1 MTVTVGVFDS
11 GIGGLTVVREI
22 KRLMPG
28 QPLVYFGDTARTPY
42 GTKSRATIT
51 RYALEDTRFLL
62 EQGAGIIVIA
72 CHSAASIASAA
83 VEKEF
88 SVPVFE
94 VVSPSV
100 EQAVRVTRN
109 RRIGI
114 IGTRAT
120 IESRVYENKIPELL
134 PGSVVLGM
142 PCPLLV
148 PLVEEGWLKR
158 RETRMIVRKYI
169 RPLKERQV
177 DTLVMGC
184 THYPLLKDIIEAKAG
199 KRIVTVDPSLETAL
213 AVKRFL
219 EVSGGSAEPGF
230 SGDER
235 YFVSDLAPATEEI
248 ARQFMG
254 RRIRLEK
261 I

>member
-1 MTVTVGVFDS
+1 MKIGIFDS

-22 KRLMPG
+22 RRLMPG

-72 CHSAASIASAA
+72 CHSASSIASAA
-83 VEKEF
+83 VANEF

-100 EQAVRVTRN
+100 EQAARVTRN

-120 IESRVYENKIPELL
+120 IESRVYDHKIPELL
-134 PGSVVLGM
+134 PGAVVLGM

-184 THYPLLKDIIEAKAG
+184 THYPLIKDIIEAKAG
-199 KRIVTVDPSLETAL
+199 KRIVTVDPSLQTAL

-219 EVSGGSAEPGF
+219 EASGDSAEPD
-230 SGDER
+230 SPGDER

-248 ARQFMG
+248 ARRFLG
-254 RRIRLEK
+254 GKIKLEK
-261 I
+261 A